1 MTDPNPEMEEGKR
14 EEERRGTGRY
24 NSIVGKKSVV
34 MSNPPCEAGLFNSVC
49 LEKGFPRRRTELQS
63 GSNDIFAT
71 AVLLAGSD
79 CFHLVGGFFRG
90 SSAYLPE
97 SALPL
102 ATSCCKWQLNK
113 A

>member
-79 CFHLVGGFFRG
+79 CFHLVGGFFAEVVSICQSRRSLWRPAVASG
-90 SSAYLPE
+90 
-97 SALPL
+97 
-102 ATSCCKWQLNK
+102 N
-113 A
+113 

>member
-34 MSNPPCEAGLFNSVC
+34 IPPPPREAGLSVC

-71 AVLLAGSD
+71 AVLVAGSD
-79 CFHLVGGFFRG
+79 CFHLVGGFFAEVVPICQSRRSLWRPAVASG
-90 SSAYLPE
+90 
-97 SALPL
+97 
-102 ATSCCKWQLNK
+102 N
-113 A
+113 